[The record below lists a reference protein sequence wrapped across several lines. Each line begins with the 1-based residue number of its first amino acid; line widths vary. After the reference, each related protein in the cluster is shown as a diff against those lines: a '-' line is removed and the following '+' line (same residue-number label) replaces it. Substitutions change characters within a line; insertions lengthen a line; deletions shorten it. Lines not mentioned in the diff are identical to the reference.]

1 MQYAC
6 LREYRGHHGT
16 ALQVFELQLLILITS
31 EVGVLVRSVK
41 VLVSKAISAPR
52 ICRGIVAQFTA
63 GG

>member
-1 MQYAC
+1 MMRRM
-6 LREYRGHHGT
+6 LLLS
-16 ALQVFELQLLILITS
+16 LQMLQLLILITS

-52 ICRGIVAQFTA
+52 IYRGIVAQFTA